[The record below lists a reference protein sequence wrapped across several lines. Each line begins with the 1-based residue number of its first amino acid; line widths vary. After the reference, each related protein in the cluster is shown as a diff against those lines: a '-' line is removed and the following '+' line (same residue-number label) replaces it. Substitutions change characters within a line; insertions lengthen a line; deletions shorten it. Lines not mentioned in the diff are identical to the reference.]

1 MSASELNQNKLFP
14 VFLKL
19 ENLRVMLVGGGITG
33 LEKLKAILKN
43 SPETRVT
50 VVADRINKEIR
61 EIAEKNTA
69 IMLLNRKFI
78 YNDLNKVDI
87 LILAT
92 NNNELNRRIR
102 EAARQRHILTNVAD
116 DPVLCDFYLGSVV
129 QKGDLKIGIS
139 TNGKS
144 PVMARRIR
152 EFFEA
157 FFPDS
162 LQELIENLNK
172 IRGSLRGDFKQK
184 VRLLNDI
191 TSSFIAKSH

>member
-1 MSASELNQNKLFP
+1 MPVSELNQNKLFP

-19 ENLRVMLVGGGITG
+19 ENLRVMLVGGGNTG
-33 LEKLKAILKN
+33 LEKLRAILHN
-43 SPETRVT
+43 SPETHVT
-50 VVADRINKEIR
+50 VVADRMNMEIKK
-61 EIAEKNTA
+61 IAEENTA
-69 IMLLNRKFI
+69 ITLLNRKFI
-78 YNDLNKVDI
+78 YNDLDKVDI

-92 NNNELNRRIR
+92 NDNTLNRRIR
-102 EAARQRHILTNVAD
+102 EAARKKRILTNVAD
-116 DPVLCDFYLGSVV
+116 DPGLCDFYLGSVV

-172 IRGSLRGDFKQK
+172 IRGSLRGDFRQK